1 MNHDYILGNF
11 ELTHSFPEKE
21 ANLKKSFSMVI
32 YLVAIQII
40 YTR

>member
-21 ANLKKSFSMVI
+21 VNLKKI
-32 YLVAIQII
+32 ILVWLFI
-40 YTR
+40 